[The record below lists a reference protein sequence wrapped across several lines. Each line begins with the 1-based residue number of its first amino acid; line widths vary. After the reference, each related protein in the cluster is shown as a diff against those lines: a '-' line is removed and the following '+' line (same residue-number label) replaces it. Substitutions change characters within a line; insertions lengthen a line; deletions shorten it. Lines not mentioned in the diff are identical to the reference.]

1 MNLQRSSVAFLAVF
15 FCCFLIIGCSEKTT
29 VPVTIEKL
37 AEFSDRLGQASVK
50 LFRYS
55 GDADEDYIKEY
66 SEKLGC
72 KMIYAYFY
80 PATVPLAEIPVDEI
94 NMAKTYTEAYDILYS
109 GGGFAKWRFVTQCF
123 SMIPVI
129 SDCYESPVARNCR

>member
-1 MNLQRSSVAFLAVF
+1 MSLQRIFIVLFIAFFYSLV
-15 FCCFLIIGCSEKTT
+15 LNGCAEKN
-29 VPVTIEKL
+29 PVQVNIEKL
-37 AEFSDRLGQASVK
+37 AEFSDRLGQANVQ

-55 GDADEDYIKEY
+55 GDADIDYIKEY
-66 SEKLGC
+66 SERLGC

-80 PATVPLAEIPVDEI
+80 PDTVPVGGIPVYEI
-94 NMAKTYTEAYDILYS
+94 NNAKTYTEAYDILYS
-109 GGGFAKWRFVTQCF
+109 GGGFAKWRYVTQCF